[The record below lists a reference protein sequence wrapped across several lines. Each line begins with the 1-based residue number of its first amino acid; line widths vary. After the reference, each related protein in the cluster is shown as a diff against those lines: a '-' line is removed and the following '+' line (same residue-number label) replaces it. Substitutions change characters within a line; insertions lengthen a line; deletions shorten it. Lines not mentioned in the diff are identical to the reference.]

1 MTVGALL
8 FDLDDTLVA
17 DDASTQAAFLA
28 ACTLASRQYGVDP
41 GALTRAVRRHARR
54 LWRESPTIAYCRAIG
69 ISSSEGLRAR
79 FLGVDDPSLAALR
92 DWAPTYRRLAWT
104 VALGECG
111 VADAQ
116 LALELAEAFATE
128 RRRRNE
134 VFADVLPVLDSLQ
147 GAFKLGL
154 VTNGSPDL
162 QREKVAASGLER
174 YFDVVIVSGEVGAGK
189 PDARPFL
196 LALEELGVSPAQ
208 AVMVG
213 DSLERDV
220 IGAQRVELR
229 AVWLNRT
236 GLTAANT
243 RPDVEI
249 SELLQ
254 LPSVL

>member
-17 DDASTQAAFLA
+17 DDASTEAAFLA
-28 ACTLASRQYGVDP
+28 ACTPASEQYGVDP
-41 GALTRAVRRHARR
+41 GALTGVVRRHARR

-79 FLGVDDPSLAALR
+79 FLGADDSNLAALR

-104 VALGECG
+104 VALEEYG
-111 VADAQ
+111 VDDAR
-116 LALELAEAFATE
+116 LALELAVAFATE

-147 GAFKLGL
+147 GTVKLGL

-196 LALEELGVSPAQ
+196 LALEALGISPAQ

-213 DSLERDV
+213 DSLERDI
-220 IGAQRVELR
+220 IGAQRIGMR
-229 AVWLNRT
+229 AIWLNRR
-236 GLTAANT
+236 GRTAGSVRTDA
-243 RPDVEI
+243 EI
-249 SELLQ
+249 GDLLQ